1 MGINKNELTAQ
12 QIRKAMECKD
22 AAELMEFAKNEGFD
36 ITLEEAEGYLDELS
50 DIELDRE
57 NLDKVAGG
65 GCYPYCEKDYCFEN

>member
-1 MGINKNELTAQ
+1 
-12 QIRKAMECKD
+12 
-22 AAELMEFAKNEGFD
+22 MEFAKNEGFD